1 MRLNSRAAYKARD
14 ERLMELLAEGKSLES
29 ITALLGLKN
38 VQVTRVKICKIKRKA
53 REALLATP
61 DDALSVVPTPAK

>member
-53 REALLATP
+53 RELQSLAADVTPVAATP
-61 DDALSVVPTPAK
+61 AE